1 MPEPIVTFNEES
13 LKTDLRELVRSTVE
27 EMLNGLLDEEAD
39 DLVGAER
46 YERTA
51 GREAY
56 RAGHYERKLTTTSG
70 EGHDP
75 HAQAQGHAVHHG
87 DHRALPAP
95 RDERR
100 GGHDRDVPRGR
111 LHQAHRG
118 RLRDPLGLE
127 RLGVDRLQP
136 QREGVRVGRGVAQQA
151 ARPGVP
157 LRLRRRDIPQ
167 EILGRELRERGRDG
181 GHRRERRRLPRGH
194 RCRRGVHGVGGVLAG
209 VSSRG

>member
-1 MPEPIVTFNEES
+1 MLEVDHARANRNIQRGEPEDRPSRARQEYRRG
-13 LKTDLRELVRSTVE
+13 D
-27 EMLNGLLDEEAD
+27 
-39 DLVGAER
+39 AER
-46 YERTA
+46 PP
-51 GREAY
+51 GRGGRRPRGR
-56 RAGHYERKLTTTSG
+56 RALRADGRARGVPRRPLRAKAHDDVRR
-70 EGHDP
+70 GHDP

-181 GHRRERRRLPRGH
+181 GHRP
-194 RCRRGVHGVGGVLAG
+194 
-209 VSSRG
+209 